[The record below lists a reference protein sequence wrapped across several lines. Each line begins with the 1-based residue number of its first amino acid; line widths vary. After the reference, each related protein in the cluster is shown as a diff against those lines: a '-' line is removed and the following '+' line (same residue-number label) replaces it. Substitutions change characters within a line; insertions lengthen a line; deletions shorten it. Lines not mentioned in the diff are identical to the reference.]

1 MSRWTS
7 VGRTRSARKGLR
19 ESTLPFVATVRTL
32 VGAGFAA
39 GARVAG
45 IGRRAARARVAVGS
59 PRIHRRGPGRPPCD
73 RNVRPFPATWLKQ
86 TIDRPPYQGGGRRRR
101 EGAPPQPLIAGTG
114 LRRSAGE

>member
-39 GARVAG
+39 GAEAAG
-45 IGRRAARARVAVGS
+45 ITRRAARTRLAVAS
-59 PRIHRRGPGRPPCD
+59 PTSRRRGPGKPPCE
-73 RNVRPFPATWLKQ
+73 RNVPPFPTTWLKP
-86 TIDRPPYQGGGRRRR
+86 TIDGQPYQGGRRRRR
-101 EGAPPQPLIAGTG
+101 EGAL
-114 LRRSAGE
+114 